1 MYNAYN
7 RVRAYLFKLLD
18 AKSGTEV
25 ERAKYFATFVTSP
38 VDSLLDIGC
47 GKGLLFDVIENP
59 NKLSLLIGVDLI
71 KGGNKK
77 YRHVV
82 ADATK
87 LPLKCSTFSLV
98 TAFSL
103 IEHVFERERGKL
115 YKDVGRVIKRK
126 GTFLIQLPNRYA
138 LIESHTY
145 LPLFGFLPSRTHS
158 FAYRGDYVS
167 VPSLKAVTRSLKEN
181 GFNVY
186 SVEKYGAP
194 FLPFGHFLG
203 KIGLFRLFPMGYII
217 RAHAENS
224 GNKA

>member
-1 MYNAYN
+1 MALRIYGIYDKL
-7 RVRAYLFKLLD
+7 RRYLFMLLN
-18 AKSGTEV
+18 AKSGAEFK
-25 ERAKYFATFVTSP
+25 RAEYFASFIANVDF
-38 VDSLLDIGC
+38 DSLLDIGC
-47 GKGLLFDVIENP
+47 GKGLVFEEIRDP
-59 NKLSLLIGVDLI
+59 NESKLLVGVDLI
-71 KGGNKK
+71 RNRSKK
-77 YRHVV
+77 YHHIS
-82 ADATK
+82 ASATR
-87 LPLKCSTFSLV
+87 LPFTQTTFSLV

-103 IEHVFERERGKL
+103 IEHILEKHRGKL
-115 YKDVGRVIKRK
+115 YKDVGRVIKKK

-167 VPSLKAVTRSLKEN
+167 VPSLKAVIRSLKEN

-186 SVEKYGAP
+186 GVEKYGAP

-217 RAHAENS
+217 RAHAEN
-224 GNKA
+224 

>member
-1 MYNAYN
+1 MYNVYN
-7 RVRAYLFKLLD
+7 RVRAYLFRLLD

-25 ERAKYFATFVTSP
+25 ERAKYFATFVKSP
-38 VDSLLDIGC
+38 AHSLLDIGC
-47 GKGLLFDVIENP
+47 GRGLLFDAIESL
-59 NKLSLLIGVDLI
+59 NKFSLLIGVDLT
-71 KGGNKK
+71 KGRNKK

-82 ADATK
+82 ADATR
-87 LPLKCSTFSLV
+87 LPFKCSTFSLV

-103 IEHVFERERGKL
+103 IEHILEKERGKL
-115 YKDVGRVIKRK
+115 YKDVGRVIKKK

-167 VPSLKAVTRSLKEN
+167 VPSLKAVISSLKEN

-217 RAHAENS
+217 RAHVENS

>member
-1 MYNAYN
+1 MYNIYN
-7 RVRAYLFKLLD
+7 RVRAYLFRLLD

-38 VDSLLDIGC
+38 IDSLLDIGC

-59 NKLSLLIGVDLI
+59 NKFSLLIGVDLI
-71 KGGNKK
+71 KGRNKK
-77 YRHVV
+77 YRHVA

-87 LPLKCSTFSLV
+87 LPFKCSTFSLV

-103 IEHVFERERGKL
+103 IEHIPEKERGKL
-115 YKDVGRVIKRK
+115 YKDVGRVIKKK

-158 FAYRGDYVS
+158 FAYRGVYVS
-167 VPSLKAVTRSLKEN
+167 VPSLKEN

-186 SVEKYGAP
+186 NVEKYGAP
-194 FLPFGHFLG
+194 FLPFGHLLG
-203 KIGLFRLFPMGYII
+203 KIGLFRLFPMGHII

-224 GNKA
+224 GNRAQDKLKL